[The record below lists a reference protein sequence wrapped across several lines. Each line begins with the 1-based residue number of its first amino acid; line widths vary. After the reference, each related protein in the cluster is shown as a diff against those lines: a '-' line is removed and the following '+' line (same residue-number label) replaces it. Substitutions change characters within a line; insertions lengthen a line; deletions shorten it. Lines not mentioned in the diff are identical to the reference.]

1 MRLTLF
7 LQRKTIT
14 GRSSAEPPAASA
26 PQSNLMKRH
35 QARSRELVAE
45 YHFGML
51 HAALLVGIG
60 FGAALL
66 ILTHFA

>member
-1 MRLTLF
+1 
-7 LQRKTIT
+7 
-14 GRSSAEPPAASA
+14 
-26 PQSNLMKRH
+26 MKHH

-45 YHFGML
+45 YHSGML